1 MSTRPPSRHHA
12 PHYSAGFTWIE
23 LLLVVGVIAILSLMA
38 IPGMQDNILKKQ
50 VKEGLELADLA
61 KKGVQAAY
69 SLAGEFPD
77 NNAAAGI
84 PPSHK
89 IVGNLVQEVKV
100 ADGAITLTYG
110 NNASK
115 ALEGKHLTLR
125 PAVVAGEPMVPIAW
139 VCHGA
144 PPPKGM
150 EVRGKNETDIPL
162 SNLPVECRLP
172 GTK

>member
-1 MSTRPPSRHHA
+1 MPESLRFRSVPRRA
-12 PHYSAGFTWIE
+12 AGFTWIE
-23 LLLVVGVIAILSLMA
+23 LMFVVGVIALLSLMA
-38 IPGMQDNILKKQ
+38 IPGMQENVLKKQ

-69 SLAGEFPD
+69 SLTGEFPN

-89 IVGNLVQEVKV
+89 IVGNLIKEVKV
-100 ADGAITLTYG
+100 EDGAITLTFG

-115 ALEGKHLTLR
+115 VLEGKHLTLR

-144 PPPKGM
+144 PAPQGM

-162 SNLPVECRLP
+162 ANLPIECRLP

>member
-1 MSTRPPSRHHA
+1 MSQGRSDRVSIA
-12 PHYSAGFTWIE
+12 AMGGFTWIE
-23 LLLVVGVIAILSLMA
+23 LMFVVAVIGILSLMA
-38 IPGMQDNILKKQ
+38 IPGLQENMLKRQ
-50 VKEGLELADLA
+50 VKEGMELADLA
-61 KKGVQAAY
+61 RKGVQAAY
-69 SLAGEFPD
+69 TLAGEFPN

-89 IVGNLVQEVKV
+89 IVGNLVKEVKV
-100 ADGAITLTYG
+100 DDGAITLTLG

-115 ALEGKHLTLR
+115 ALEGKRVTLR

-150 EVRGKNETDIPL
+150 EIRGKDETDIPL
-162 SNLPVECRLP
+162 KHLPAECRIP
-172 GTK
+172 AAK

>member
-1 MSTRPPSRHHA
+1 M
-12 PHYSAGFTWIE
+12 
-23 LLLVVGVIAILSLMA
+23 VGVIAILSLMA

-61 KKGVQAAY
+61 KKGVQTAY
-69 SLAGEFPD
+69 SVAGEFPD

-89 IVGNLVQEVKV
+89 IVGNLVKEVKV
-100 ADGAITLTYG
+100 DDGAVTLTFG

-115 ALEGKHLTLR
+115 VLEGKHLTLR

-144 PPPKGM
+144 PPPNGM

>member
-1 MSTRPPSRHHA
+1 MSPKRA
-12 PHYSAGFTWIE
+12 AGFTWIE
-23 LLLVVGVIAILSLMA
+23 LMFVVAVIAIISLMA
-38 IPGMQDNILKKQ
+38 IPGLQENMLKKQ
-50 VKEGLELADLA
+50 VKEGMELGDLA

-69 SLAGEFPD
+69 TLAGEMP
-77 NNAAAGI
+77 NNNEAAGI

-89 IVGNLVQEVKV
+89 IVGNLVKEVKV
-100 ADGAITLTYG
+100 ADGAVTLTFG

-150 EVRGKNETDIPL
+150 EVRGRNETNIEMK
-162 SNLPVECRLP
+162 NLPVECRLP
-172 GTK
+172 AAKK

>member
-1 MSTRPPSRHHA
+1 MSPRA
-12 PHYSAGFTWIE
+12 SAGFTWIE
-23 LLLVVGVIAILSLMA
+23 LMFVVAVIAILALMA
-38 IPGMQDNILKKQ
+38 IPGMQENMLKKQ
-50 VKEGLELADLA
+50 VKEGMELADLA

-69 SLAGEFPD
+69 TLAGEFPN

-89 IVGNLVQEVKV
+89 IVGNLVKEVKV
-100 ADGAITLTYG
+100 EDGAITLTFG

-115 ALEGKHLTLR
+115 VLEGKHLTLR

-150 EVRGKNETDIPL
+150 EVRGKNETDIAL
-162 SNLPVECRLP
+162 VNLPLECRVP
-172 GTK
+172 GAK

>member
-1 MSTRPPSRHHA
+1 MPPQSRRRPARA
-12 PHYSAGFTWIE
+12 SAGFTWIE
-23 LLLVVGVIAILSLMA
+23 LMFVVAVIAILALMA
-38 IPGMQDNILKKQ
+38 IPGMQENMLNKQ
-50 VKEGLELADLA
+50 VKEGMELAELA

-69 SLAGEFPD
+69 AAAGEFPN

-89 IVGNLVQEVKV
+89 IVGNMIREVKV
-100 ADGAITLTYG
+100 DDGAITLTFG

-115 ALEGKHLTLR
+115 VLEGKHLTLR

-150 EVRGKNETDIPL
+150 EVRGKNETDIAL
-162 SNLPVECRLP
+162 ANLPVECRVP
-172 GTK
+172 GAK

>member
-1 MSTRPPSRHHA
+1 MSVGRFDRRSIA
-12 PHYSAGFTWIE
+12 AMGGFTWIE
-23 LLLVVGVIAILSLMA
+23 LMFVVAVIGILSLMA
-38 IPGMQDNILKKQ
+38 IPGLQENMLKKQ
-50 VKEGLELADLA
+50 VKEGMELADLA

-69 SLAGEFPD
+69 TLGGEFP
-77 NNAAAGI
+77 NNNEAAGI

-89 IVGNLVQEVKV
+89 IVGNLVKEVKV
-100 ADGAITLTYG
+100 DDGAITLTFG

-115 ALEGKHLTLR
+115 ALEGKRVTIR

-150 EVRGKNETDIPL
+150 EIRGKNETDIPL
-162 SNLPVECRLP
+162 KHLPAECRIP
-172 GTK
+172 GAK